1 MKKNWMSSSTGCAKS
16 CLQDMTAVEAETAA
30 RCTGA
35 VSRKKISPNIWGLQK
50 ISLLKNICWKVIRKT
65 DTRQKAHPVV
75 SWERMETASWAT
87 AGRKAARNIHIR
99 VSRTGGRAFIAC

>member
-50 ISLLKNICWKVIRKT
+50 ISLLKKYLLESDKENRYQIKSAPCGFLGADGNCQLGNCRPESCKKY
-65 DTRQKAHPVV
+65 PY
-75 SWERMETASWAT
+75 
-87 AGRKAARNIHIR
+87 
-99 VSRTGGRAFIAC
+99 TG